1 MPHQALKLIAGVD
14 QNKTPTLNEAA
25 ISFSELIRFVPDRNN
40 LGLVQK
46 LGGWT
51 QFFTNP
57 INSVVRCLLAWED
70 INGQAWLG
78 IGAEAALNV
87 ITGGGLKTIT
97 PQTTT
102 ANPAVAFSTV
112 FTPTPSS
119 TVTITA
125 AGSGLDVYDA
135 IDIQT
140 QVSVG
145 GLVLFGVYPV
155 TPISSSQ
162 FQIVARDAEGLPVNA
177 TSDVTNGGSVAS
189 FATTINSAAVAVTLA
204 DHGLSSG
211 STFPILVRTT
221 IGNVVLSGN
230 YIVSSIT
237 SSSVFNIIA
246 ATAAATT
253 PSVSASGNGTTA
265 TLTYSTSYTI
275 PVGSTIVVAG
285 ITPAGYNG
293 TFTVTAS
300 SAGSVSYANATTGAQ
315 TAAGTIFVSVA
326 KENGGNARFVYYNGI
341 GPLNANSGYGVGGY
355 GGSVSFETI
364 AASTAGVGPYT
375 ATVTFAGS
383 YTAPIG
389 SYIYVSGVT
398 PTGYNAAVFTG
409 SISATT
415 LTVSAVA
422 SGNITIGMVLSGTG
436 IANGTIVTAGSGSS
450 WTVSISQTV
459 SSTSMTGAWV
469 VTGSSSGSVS
479 FTVSSALGAGTV
491 TGFVAYGGGYGSG
504 IPPTSG
510 TGTPITGI
518 ADWTLDN
525 WGETLIAC
533 PFGGGIYEWSPT
545 TNNPVATLIPQAPIV
560 NEGAFVA
567 MPQRQIVAWGSTF
580 NGVADPLLIRW
591 CDVENYNS
599 WIGQI
604 TNQAGSY
611 RIPKGSRVIQ
621 CIQGPQ
627 QGLIWTDLGFWA
639 MQYVGQPYIYQF
651 NELGTGCG
659 LIGRKAAGSMG
670 GVVYWMGQSQF
681 FRFAGQGV
689 EPIMCPIW
697 DVIFQDLDT
706 SNYDKIRI
714 APNSRFNEIS
724 WFYPTKSNGGEI
736 NAYVKYNIGLNQWD
750 YGTLSRTAWINES
763 VFGPPIG
770 AGILPGGTNNF
781 IIQHETSTDG
791 VNASN
796 EPVPI
801 EASFQT
807 GYFVLTEA
815 DVKMFID
822 QLWPDMKWG
831 YFGGSQNATV
841 KLTFYVA
848 DYPGQTPS
856 AYGPYSLTQA
866 TTYVTPR
873 FRGRLVSVKIE
884 SQDIGS
890 FWRIGNMRYRI
901 QQDGKY

>member
-14 QNKTPTLNEAA
+14 QNKTPALNEAA
-25 ISFSELIRFVPDRNN
+25 ISFSNLIRFVPDRNN

-70 INGQAWLG
+70 INARAWLG
-78 IGAEAALNV
+78 IGAEQALNV

-102 ANPAVAFSTV
+102 ANIAVSFST
-112 FTPTPSS
+112 TTGSDI
-119 TVTITA
+119 VTIDA
-125 AGSGLDVYDA
+125 VGSGLDAYDSV
-135 IDIQT
+135 DIET

-155 TPISSSQ
+155 IPVSANQ
-162 FQIVARDAEGLPVNA
+162 FQVAARDVLGDPVYA
-177 TSDVTNGGSVAS
+177 TATVTTGGAVPS
-189 FATTINSAAVAVTLA
+189 FATTNLSATVTVTLA
-204 DHGLSSG
+204 NHGLFAG
-211 STFPILVRTT
+211 STFPVLVPTT
-221 IGNVVLSGN
+221 VGGITFEGN
-230 YIVSSIT
+230 YFVVSVT
-237 SSSVFNIIA
+237 SSSAFVITA
-246 ATAAATT
+246 GTRATAT
-253 PSVSASGNGTTA
+253 
-265 TLTYSTSYTI
+265 
-275 PVGSTIVVAG
+275 
-285 ITPAGYNG
+285 
-293 TFTVTAS
+293 
-300 SAGSVSYANATTGAQ
+300 TTG
-315 TAAGTIFVSVA
+315 SL
-326 KENGGNARFVYYNGI
+326 NGGNALFVYYNGI

-355 GGSVSFETI
+355 GT
-364 AASTAGVGPYT
+364 
-375 ATVTFAGS
+375 
-383 YTAPIG
+383 
-389 SYIYVSGVT
+389 
-398 PTGYNAAVFTG
+398 
-409 SISATT
+409 
-415 LTVSAVA
+415 
-422 SGNITIGMVLSGTG
+422 
-436 IANGTIVTAGSGSS
+436 
-450 WTVSISQTV
+450 
-459 SSTSMTGAWV
+459 
-469 VTGSSSGSVS
+469 
-479 FTVSSALGAGTV
+479 
-491 TGFVAYGGGYGSG
+491 GGYGSG
-504 IPPTSG
+504 IPSPSG
-510 TGTPITGI
+510 TGTPITNI
-518 ADWTLDN
+518 EDWTLDN

-533 PFGGGIYEWSPT
+533 PLNGGIYEWSPT
-545 TNNPVATLIPQAPIV
+545 ANNPVATLIPQAPTV

-567 MPQRQIVAWGSTF
+567 MPQRQIVAWASTF

-591 CDVENYNS
+591 CDVDNYNS
-599 WIGQI
+599 WIGLI

-627 QGLIWTDLGFWA
+627 QGLIWTDLAIWA
-639 MQYVGQPYIYQF
+639 MQYVGQPYVYQF

-681 FRFAGQGV
+681 FKFAGQGV

-706 SNYDKIRI
+706 NNLDKIRI

-724 WFYPTKSNGGEI
+724 WFYPTNSNGGEI

-763 VFGPPIG
+763 VLGPPIG
-770 AGILPGGTNNF
+770 AGILPGGSNNF
-781 IIQHETSTDG
+781 IIQHETSPDG

-796 EPVPI
+796 EPVAI

-807 GYFVLTEA
+807 GYFVLSEA
-815 DVKMFID
+815 DLKMFID

-831 YFGGSQNATV
+831 YFGGAQNATV
-841 KLTFYVA
+841 KLTFYVT
-848 DYPGQTPS
+848 DYPGQTPI

-866 TTYVTPR
+866 VTYVTPR

-884 SQDIGS
+884 SEDVGS